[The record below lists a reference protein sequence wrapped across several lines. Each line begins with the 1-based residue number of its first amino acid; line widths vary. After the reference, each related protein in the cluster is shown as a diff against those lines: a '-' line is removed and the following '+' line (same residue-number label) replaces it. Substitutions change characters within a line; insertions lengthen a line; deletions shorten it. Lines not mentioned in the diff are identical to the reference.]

1 MAYRTTGI
9 RQEIERERR
18 DLAAN
23 LAELEARMRTAV
35 DWREQARRHPAVAFS
50 AAFGGALAVGLGLR
64 RGNRISH
71 DTPVRPL
78 ARVDA
83 MAQTGRR
90 AGLPR
95 QMGAAIAMTAT
106 TMLLKVLEDAAV
118 RLAAGWRKPQ

>member
-1 MAYRTTGI
+1 MAHRTTGI

-18 DLAAN
+18 DSAAN

-50 AAFGGALAVGLGLR
+50 AAFGGALAVGFGLR
-64 RGNRISH
+64 RGNRVSH
-71 DTPVRPL
+71 DAAVRPL

-83 MAQTGRR
+83 LAPTGRH

-95 QMGAAIAMTAT
+95 QMGAAIAVTAT
-106 TMLLKVLEDAAV
+106 TMLLKVLEDAAL
-118 RLAAGWRKPQ
+118 RLIAGRRKPQ